1 MNKLAY
7 ERIIDSDVGDSYFQC
22 GGMDYGYF
30 SSVAVCDGAQSP
42 GLAVVVLG
50 NVAVACECDVCL
62 YVAFF

>member
-1 MNKLAY
+1 MNINY

-30 SSVAVCDGAQSP
+30 LGVAVCNGAPSP

-50 NVAVACECDVCL
+50 NAAIARQCDVCL
-62 YVAFF
+62 YMAFL